1 MRVVTHDGIFHAD
14 DVFAAATLLIAHA
27 GNVRIHRTRDPRRL
41 AAADLAFD
49 VGGGAYDHH
58 QPGGNGQRPN
68 GIPYAS
74 FGLVWRDYGTR
85 AVRQALPSGHA
96 LDDDQAAEV
105 AAEVDRLLVQP
116 VDAADNGVALHT
128 GEPAFDGVRG
138 VSVSTVISW
147 MNPGDD
153 AHGLG
158 VLVENDAWWSAVGVA
173 RTILDRAIAVAAA
186 TVGGRRVLRDA
197 IAAAAGGPVVV
208 LPRYVPD
215 WQAALCATDAQYVVY
230 PSAGTWRVQ
239 GVPAAYGRPEVRRP
253 LPAAWAGLDGAEL
266 AALTGVADAT
276 FAHRGRFIAGAQSQ
290 AGAEAL
296 AALALAE

>member
-1 MRVVTHDGIFHAD
+1 MRAVTHDGIFHAD
-14 DVFAAATLLIAHA
+14 DVFAAATLLTAHG
-27 GNVRIHRTRDPRRL
+27 GNVRIHRTREPARV

-116 VDAADNGVALHT
+116 VDAADNGVSLHT

-138 VSVSTVISW
+138 VTVSTVISW
-147 MNPGDD
+147 MNPQGDVD
-153 AHGLG
+153 AR
-158 VLVENDAWWSAVGVA
+158 AWWSAVDMA
-173 RTILDRAIAVAAA
+173 RTILGRAVAVAAA

-197 IAAAAGGPVVV
+197 IAAAAGAPVVV
-208 LPRYVPD
+208 LPRFIPD
-215 WQAALCATDAQYVVY
+215 WQQSLCATDAQYVVY

>member
-1 MRVVTHDGIFHAD
+1 MRAVTHDGIFHAD
-14 DVFAAATLLIAHA
+14 DAFAAATLLVAHG
-27 GNVRIHRTRDPRRL
+27 GNVRIHRTREPARA

-85 AVRQALPSGHA
+85 AVRQALPGGHA

-116 VDAADNGVALHT
+116 VDAADNGVALRT
-128 GEPAFDGVRG
+128 GEP
-138 VSVSTVISW
+138 
-147 MNPGDD
+147 
-153 AHGLG
+153 
-158 VLVENDAWWSAVGVA
+158 
-173 RTILDRAIAVAAA
+173 
-186 TVGGRRVLRDA
+186 A
-197 IAAAAGGPVVV
+197 IAAAAGAPVVV
-208 LPRYVPD
+208 LPRFIPD
-215 WQAALCATDAQYVVY
+215 WQQSLCATDAQYVVY
-230 PSAGTWRVQ
+230 PTAGTWRVQ

-253 LPAAWAGLDGAEL
+253 LPAAWAGLDGAAL